1 MRRTVLSALALA
13 CGAVLAS
20 TAPAFADG
28 ASATPT
34 QAPSTAPSAVPS
46 ASKAPTPAPS
56 DASTRPSTRPA
67 EPSAVPARGRGQ
79 VAVVP
84 SGAPD
89 TGVAPT
95 SKSSGDLTTGLAGGG
110 AAALVVGG
118 GAFVVVR
125 RRRTTGV

>member
-1 MRRTVLSALALA
+1 M
-13 CGAVLAS
+13 
-20 TAPAFADG
+20 
-28 ASATPT
+28 
-34 QAPSTAPSAVPS
+34 PS
-46 ASKAPTPAPS
+46 
-56 DASTRPSTRPA
+56 A
-67 EPSAVPARGRGQ
+67 EPSAAPARGRGQ

-89 TGVAPT
+89 TGVAPA

-118 GAFVVVR
+118 AFVVVR